1 MLTKTSLN
9 AVQALLYL
17 ALRDHKHPI
26 APGELA
32 KELGASTTYLSK
44 VNTQLAKAGIVQAH
58 RGTRGGVTL
67 ARRPEDITL
76 RAVVEACQGQILGD
90 YCAPHDDLDQVCA
103 FHAAMRELQEAI
115 ISALD
120 NWTIADLVK
129 KPLPVPAIRGQVNC
143 LMARAGHQDD
153 CTRA

>member
-9 AVQALLYL
+9 AIQALVYL
-17 ALRDHKHPI
+17 ALRDDKHPV

-32 KELGASTTYLSK
+32 KQLGASTTYLSK

-90 YCAPHDDLDQVCA
+90 YCAPHDDLEQVCA
-103 FHAAMRELQEAI
+103 FHAAMHELQQAI
-115 ISALD
+115 INALD
-120 NWTIADLVK
+120 NWTLADLAET
-129 KPLPVPAIRGQVNC
+129 PLPSPELREQVNC
-143 LMARAGHQDD
+143 LMARAAQD
-153 CTRA
+153 AK